1 MFVKFRP
8 LSEKGNIG
16 LNVMIVDDSEI
27 LRERL
32 RSILSEIRRV
42 EVIGEAQDAVKAKE
56 MLKRITPDVLIL
68 DIRMPKGSGMDILAM
83 VKEEKPKVKVIVL
96 TNYPYPQYR
105 KRCMDL
111 GAEYFLDK
119 STEFDK
125 LPDVFKQLANEF
137 LTDTNNSR

>member
-1 MFVKFRP
+1 M
-8 LSEKGNIG
+8 
-16 LNVMIVDDSEI
+16 DDSDI

-42 EVIGEAQDAVKAKE
+42 EIIGEAQDALKAKE
-56 MLKRITPDVLIL
+56 MLKKISPDVLIL
-68 DIRMPKGSGMDILAM
+68 DIRMPKGSGMDILAL
-83 VKEEKPKVKVIVL
+83 VKKEKPKMKVIVL

-105 KRCMDL
+105 KRCTEL

-119 STEFDK
+119 SKEFDK

-137 LTDTNNSR
+137 PSESDTTA